1 MALYSIYL
9 EIGIIIMYLSIVIL
23 FYYYAD
29 NADIGTYNNN
39 NVLTTSEPII
49 CVHNVICQSDTGTF

>member
-1 MALYSIYL
+1 
-9 EIGIIIMYLSIVIL
+9 MYLPIVIL
-23 FYYYAD
+23 LYYYAD

-39 NVLTTSEPII
+39 VLTTSQPII